1 MMRLSTFLCL
11 LSVLLATGC
20 ATPRQESA
28 IGAQQ
33 GLQANEAQIA
43 IIQAPDIATALEQL
57 TPEQRSVIEAA
68 FRRVYTL
75 AQAGVVALT
84 PVVHRL
90 AIDEP
95 EAIAATSSIHAAEDP
110 FDFSEA
116 VARQAVLTAQETE
129 DARKASEW
137 TQKALAFGL
146 SVADS
151 WFAKVGLGGGTAT
164 LLFGYGLKLWRDRK
178 AYQTAFKQ
186 TVQGLDLARASLQSA
201 SFQLGV
207 KDLWDA
213 HVAPA
218 LEDAQDQA
226 VKVAVSAL
234 QPPKPTPPQREPGNS
249 G

>member
-11 LSVLLATGC
+11 LAVMLATGC
-20 ATPRQESA
+20 APGRHEAAVSTQQ
-28 IGAQQ
+28 AQH
-33 GLQANEAQIA
+33 ATEAQIA
-43 IIQAPDIATALEQL
+43 VLQSQDTAAALEAL
-57 TPEQRSVIEAA
+57 TPEQRAPIEAVI
-68 FRRVYTL
+68 RKVYSL
-75 AQAGVVALT
+75 AQSATVALV
-84 PVVHRL
+84 PVVNRF

-95 EAIAATSSIHAAEDP
+95 EAKATTSSAQAAADP
-110 FDFSEA
+110 PAFAAA
-116 VARQAVLTAQETE
+116 VALQSELTAKETE

-137 TQKALAFGL
+137 TQRALAFGL

-164 LLFGYGLKLWRDRK
+164 LLFGYGIKLWRDRK
-178 AYQTAFKQ
+178 SYQTAFRQ

-234 QPPKPTPPQREPGNS
+234 QPPKSPPPQREPGNS